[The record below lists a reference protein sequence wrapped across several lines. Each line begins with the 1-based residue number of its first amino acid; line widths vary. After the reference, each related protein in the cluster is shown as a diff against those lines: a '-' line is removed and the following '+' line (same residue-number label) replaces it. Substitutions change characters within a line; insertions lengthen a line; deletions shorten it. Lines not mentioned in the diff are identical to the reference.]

1 MSVKVENLE
10 KSMAKITVEVSAG
23 ELDNAIGIAYNRN
36 KGRFNIPGF
45 RKGKVP
51 QAMIEKMYGP
61 QVFYEEAL
69 NTILDYSY
77 PDAVKE
83 SGLDVVSRP
92 EIEVVTIEKGKPLVY
107 TATVAVKPPV
117 ELGQYK
123 GVSVPKADASVSA
136 KEVDAELTRIQ
147 DQNARM
153 VTIEDPE
160 YVIKNGDIVN
170 IDFDGS
176 VDGVPFEGGKG
187 ENYPLTIGSHS
198 FIDNFEDQ
206 LIGHKSGDQVDV
218 NVTFPT
224 PYTAKELEGKA
235 ALFKVV
241 IHEIKE
247 KQLPELDDDF
257 ASEVSEFETLKE
269 YKASIKNDLK
279 LRKEKSAAQENE
291 NNVVKAVVENA
302 KVEIPAAMLETNVE
316 NMIND
321 YERSMSQQG
330 LKLEQY
336 LSYLGQSLDEFKK
349 SLEPQAEENIKTQ
362 LVIEAIIKAEN
373 ITASDEAVEERI
385 KAMAEQYK
393 MEVEKVKEL
402 LGENSLEEI
411 RRDICA
417 HEAVDLCVAEA
428 TLTDTKKA
436 SKKAKEEPAEGAD
449 ADVEVKVEKTE
460 KKTARKSAE
469 KKEE

>member
-10 KSMAKITVEVSAG
+10 KNMAKITVEVSAG
-23 ELDNAIGIAYNRN
+23 ELDNAINIAYSKN

-51 QAMIEKMYGP
+51 QAMVEKLYGP

-77 PDAVKE
+77 PDAVKA

-123 GVSVPKADASVSA
+123 GISVPKADASVSA
-136 KEVDAELTRIQ
+136 KEVDAELVRIQ
-147 DQNARM
+147 EQNARM

-176 VDGVPFEGGKG
+176 VDGVPFDGGKG

-198 FIDNFEDQ
+198 FIDTFEDQ

-224 PYTAKELEGKA
+224 PYSAKELEGKA

-241 IHEIKE
+241 IHDIKE

-257 ASEVSEFETLKE
+257 ASEVSEFETLKD
-269 YKASIKNDLK
+269 YKASIKNDIK

-302 KVEIPAAMLETNVE
+302 KVDIPEAMIATNVE
-316 NMIND
+316 NMIYD

-330 LKLEQY
+330 LKLDQY
-336 LSYLGQSLDEFKK
+336 LSYLGQTEEEFRK
-349 SLEPQAEENIKTQ
+349 SLEPQAAENIKTQ
-362 LVIEAIIKAEN
+362 LVIEAIVKAEN
-373 ITASDEAVEERI
+373 ITASDDAVEERI
-385 KAMAEQYK
+385 QQMANQYK

-402 LGENSLEEI
+402 LGENSLDEI
-411 RRDICA
+411 KRDICA
-417 HEAVDLCVAEA
+417 HEAIDLCVAEA
-428 TLTDTKKA
+428 ILTDAKKA
-436 SKKAKEEPAEGAD
+436 AKKEKEETEE
-449 ADVEVKVEKTE
+449 DVEVKVEKTE
-460 KKTARKSAE
+460 KKTARKTAA
-469 KKEE
+469 KKED

>member
-10 KSMAKITVEVSAG
+10 KNMAKITVEVSAS
-23 ELDNAIGIAYNRN
+23 ELDNALQMAYSKN

-51 QAMIEKMYGP
+51 MAMIEKMYGP
-61 QVFYEEAL
+61 QVFYEDAL

-92 EIEVVTIEKGKPLVY
+92 EIDVVTIEKGKPVVY

-117 ELGQYK
+117 ELGEYK
-123 GVSVPKADASVSA
+123 GISVPRADVTVTDE
-136 KEVDAELTRIQ
+136 EVHAELVRTQ

-176 VDGVPFEGGKG
+176 VDGVPFDGGKG

-198 FIDNFEDQ
+198 FIDNFEQQ
-206 LIGHKSGDQVDV
+206 LIGHKSGDEFDV

-224 PYTAKELEGKA
+224 PYAAKELEGKPA
-235 ALFKVV
+235 VFKVV
-241 IHEIKE
+241 VHEIKE

-257 ASEVSEFETLKE
+257 ASEVSEFETLEE
-269 YKASIKNDLK
+269 YKASVKNDIK

-291 NNVVKAVVENA
+291 NNVMKAVVANA
-302 KVEIPAAMLETNVE
+302 KIDIPQAMIETNVE
-316 NMIND
+316 NMILD

-336 LSYLGQSLDEFKK
+336 LSYLGQSAEDFRK
-349 SLEPQAEENIKTQ
+349 SLEPQAEENIRTQ
-362 LVIEAIIKAEN
+362 LVVEAIVKAEN
-373 ITASDEAVEERI
+373 ITASDEAVDEKI
-385 KAMAEQYK
+385 QQMAAQYK
-393 MEVEKVKEL
+393 MEPEKIREL
-402 LGENSLEEI
+402 LGGELDNLKA
-411 RRDICA
+411 DICA
-417 HEAVDLCVAEA
+417 HEAIDLCVAEA
-428 TLTDTKKA
+428 ILTESVK
-436 SKKAKEEPAEGAD
+436 PAAETAD
-449 ADVEVKVEKTE
+449 AADVKVEKIE
-460 KKTARKSAE
+460 K
-469 KKEE
+469 